1 MAVSATHRV
10 GASAESL
17 NGATV
22 YRTKEAP
29 PSVLLC
35 MAQYAECS
43 ALPSRGVRISWG
55 PSSRAD
61 GGGGGHRAR
70 AVWCCKETWR
80 SRSHLEKGK
89 TGLESHFKHFRGW

>member
-10 GASAESL
+10 GARVDNL

-22 YRTKEAP
+22 SRTKEPP

-35 MAQYAECS
+35 MARHAECS
-43 ALPSRGVRISWG
+43 AVPSRGVRISWG

-70 AVWCCKETWR
+70 AVWYCEET
-80 SRSHLEKGK
+80 
-89 TGLESHFKHFRGW
+89 